1 MTLQAYGVAVMLVIW
16 TTTVLASIVLA
27 VCYDINPL
35 WLAPFTLGFGA
46 CTHAAPP
53 HARLA
58 VGRDL
63 PHQRRL
69 DIKQLTMT
77 PNATL

>member
-16 TTTVLASIVLA
+16 TTTVLASIALA

-46 CTHAAPP
+46 CRLA
-53 HARLA
+53 ARLPLLHTRKA
-58 VGRDL
+58 GWAEKHHTNVSW
-63 PHQRRL
+63 
-69 DIKQLTMT
+69 T
-77 PNATL
+77 